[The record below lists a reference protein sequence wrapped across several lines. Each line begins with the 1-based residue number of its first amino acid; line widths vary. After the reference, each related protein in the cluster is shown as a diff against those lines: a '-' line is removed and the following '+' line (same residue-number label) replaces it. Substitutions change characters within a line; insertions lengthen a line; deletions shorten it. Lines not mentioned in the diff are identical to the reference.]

1 MYINTFK
8 YTPKDV
14 SCQLCTEYVKKLGC
28 TALRCPWL
36 AERIEAGVVG
46 YREAVLETF
55 PHERRLFQRLNLL
68 IKHYPG
74 SLWSNE
80 QHERRMQYQC
90 AVQGYRRRRDTNAYY
105 AAMYLLTSNDDIYR
119 RTAML
124 LLMIEQDMPID
135 MVLSADT
142 GMEFPEMYEHL
153 AKLDEHL
160 FRERGIHIT
169 TLRHPKGFEY
179 LMFDEPKQKPRSLE
193 NRAKLGIPPYGNG
206 WPGIRVRWCTGQ
218 LKTHL
223 ITKEVNRL
231 KGELGAIHYVG
242 IAADEA
248 WRCKDERYPLVEW
261 GITEAQALQACYDR
275 GFDFGGLYEIY
286 HRASC
291 WCCPFQRIDELRKL
305 RKHHPELWEKLL
317 ELDRRALAQFGTG
330 PLGQFKQNWS
340 VKRLDTRFA
349 EEDGQTG

>member
-1 MYINTFK
+1 MREPIQNANGKQFHAVSLSGG
-8 YTPKDV
+8 KD
-14 SCQLCTEYVKKLGC
+14 STSM
-28 TALRCPWL
+28 
-36 AERIEAGVVG
+36 
-46 YREAVLETF
+46 
-55 PHERRLFQRLNLL
+55 LF
-68 IKHYPG
+68 
-74 SLWSNE
+74 
-80 QHERRMQYQC
+80 
-90 AVQGYRRRRDTNAYY
+90 
-105 AAMYLLTSNDDIYR
+105 
-119 RTAML
+119 
-124 LLMIEQDMPID
+124 LMIERGMPID

-317 ELDRRALAQFGTG
+317 DLDRRALAQFGIG
-330 PLGQFKQNWS
+330 PLGQFKQTWS